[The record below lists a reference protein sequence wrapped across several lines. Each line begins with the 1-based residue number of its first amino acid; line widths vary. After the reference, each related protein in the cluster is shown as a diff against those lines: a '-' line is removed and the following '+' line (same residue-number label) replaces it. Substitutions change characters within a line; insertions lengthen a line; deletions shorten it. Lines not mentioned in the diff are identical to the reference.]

1 MKHRNL
7 WLLVAGLLVLAAP
20 AFADTGGY
28 DVGNIM
34 DKYQTAAQ
42 QFGTAISGAALKLC
56 FTLFT
61 IDLVW
66 TVLGRLIKGADT
78 AEIGVAVIFRVM
90 WMGLVLWVMN
100 NPSVPLA
107 FVNGFIQLGKTG
119 ANTSVISPG
128 DVFWQG
134 VDLVNVMINSFADNA
149 TVAGVPVPAGI
160 AAMANPFA
168 AVLIGTSL
176 LVIIICY
183 AMLAAQFAV
192 AWIQL
197 WFYLAVYPIVLAF
210 GAMKWTKD
218 VAMKVFTTPLVYGVR
233 FMAIYFIIAVGTTL
247 AQDFGN
253 EIAQL
258 SLTNLK
264 PIWTVLAGSVLL
276 FMLTLKVPTLASDL
290 LSGTASLSAGD
301 GAAGALAAGGA
312 IGAAAGAM
320 YAGGSTVANGLAGAI
335 RAGQSAITQARERG
349 ATGIVSTAAGAT
361 GAVGSAMAAAAG
373 EKIKGLGAESA
384 GGRLAERI
392 ENRTASIRESN
403 AAASVAAPS
412 VAGGQPPAPAAPGAG
427 AAPSESAGS
436 VADPTPPA
444 DGAGSTEQPEATRRT
459 PAAPSAPAAAPA
471 QPAAPAS
478 SVSAPSAPG
487 AQPSA
492 PAAPAAPSGSP
503 SGDSGAGAAPG
514 ASQAS
519 EVPAGG
525 TAAASTAAAE
535 TGEATREVP
544 AAPASAA
551 SGTTGQ
557 PAAPSAASAGT
568 TGSVPTPAVPAAPAA
583 PAAPAQAPEALAAS
597 APGASNSPPQA
608 SSQAPEQQPE
618 APKPETSMTMAAAQ
632 KAVSELE
639 KTGGQAGG
647 SVNIN
652 HGGHE

>member
-7 WLLVAGLLVLAAP
+7 WLLVVGLLVLAAP

-335 RAGQSAITQARERG
+335 RAGQSAITQAREKG

-361 GAVGSAMAAAAG
+361 GAVGSAMAEAAG

-392 ENRTASIRESN
+392 DNRTASIRESN
-403 AAASVAAPS
+403 AAASVASAS
-412 VAGGQPPAPAAPGAG
+412 VPGAQPPAPAAPA
-427 AAPSESAGS
+427 
-436 VADPTPPA
+436 VPTPAGTTHAPNAATPTAPA
-444 DGAGSTEQPEATRRT
+444 SDTAAPEATRQT
-459 PAAPSAPAAAPA
+459 PAAPTALAAAPESPAAPVSADSSAEGQLAAPAAASTS
-471 QPAAPAS
+471 AAA
-478 SVSAPSAPG
+478 
-487 AQPSA
+487 
-492 PAAPAAPSGSP
+492 
-503 SGDSGAGAAPG
+503 
-514 ASQAS
+514 
-519 EVPAGG
+519 PAGG
-525 TAAASTAAAE
+525 TAASAVT
-535 TGEATREVP
+535 
-544 AAPASAA
+544 PAS
-551 SGTTGQ
+551 
-557 PAAPSAASAGT
+557 PAAPSAGT
-568 TGSVPTPAVPAAPAA
+568 APANSSTPAATAAPAEAPAPTPEAPAATTESAAAPAA
-583 PAAPAQAPEALAAS
+583 DTAPASSSGSAAGSTPFNS
-597 APGASNSPPQA
+597 ASPP
-608 SSQAPEQQPE
+608 APIQDQQPD
-618 APKPETSMTMAAAQ
+618 APKQEASMTMAAAQ

-647 SVNIN
+647 SVTVN
-652 HGGHE
+652 HSGHE

>member
-7 WLLVAGLLVLAAP
+7 WLLAAGLLVLAAP

-119 ANTSVISPG
+119 AHTSVISPG

-335 RAGQSAITQARERG
+335 RAGQSAITQAREKG
-349 ATGIVSTAAGAT
+349 ATGLVPTAAGAAS
-361 GAVGSAMAAAAG
+361 AVGSAIG
-373 EKIKGLGAESA
+373 EATMEKVKGLGSDSA

-392 ENRTASIRESN
+392 DNRTASIRESN
-403 AAASVAAPS
+403 AAASVASAS
-412 VAGGQPPAPAAPGAG
+412 VPGAQPPAPAAPAAATPSGTT
-427 AAPSESAGS
+427 AAPTA
-436 VADPTPPA
+436 ATPTAPA
-444 DGAGSTEQPEATRRT
+444 SDTAAPEATRET
-459 PAAPSAPAAAPA
+459 PAAPTAPAAAPESPAAPVSAESSASGQPAVSASASGAASAPAASTSAGAPA
-471 QPAAPAS
+471 QPAAPAA
-478 SVSAPSAPG
+478 SAPAPEAPAPEAPAAATESAAAPI
-487 AQPSA
+487 ADSA
-492 PAAPAAPSGSP
+492 SASSSPAAPAAPPAPLPESSA
-503 SGDSGAGAAPG
+503 SGA
-514 ASQAS
+514 S
-519 EVPAGG
+519 
-525 TAAASTAAAE
+525 
-535 TGEATREVP
+535 P
-544 AAPASAA
+544 AAPAS
-551 SGTTGQ
+551 
-557 PAAPSAASAGT
+557 
-568 TGSVPTPAVPAAPAA
+568 SV
-583 PAAPAQAPEALAAS
+583 
-597 APGASNSPPQA
+597 APGTSSNANAQDGA
-608 SSQAPEQQPE
+608 QPE
-618 APKPETSMTMAAAQ
+618 APRSAASTAIAAAQ
-632 KAVSELE
+632 KAISEVE
-639 KTGGQAGG
+639 KTGGQTGG

>member
-7 WLLVAGLLVLAAP
+7 WLLVAGLLVVLASP

-42 QFGTAISGAALKLC
+42 QFGTAISSAALKVC

-61 IDLVW
+61 IDLLW
-66 TVLGRLIKGADT
+66 TVLGKLIKGGDT
-78 AEIGVAVIFRVM
+78 VEIGVAVILRVM
-90 WMGLVLWVMN
+90 WMGLVLWVMQ
-100 NPSVPLA
+100 NPSVPMA

-119 ANTSVISPG
+119 ANVSAISPG

-168 AVLIGTSL
+168 AVLIGTAL

-197 WFYLAVYPIVLAF
+197 WFYMAVYPVMLAF
-210 GAMKWTKD
+210 GVTKWSKD
-218 VAMKVFTTPLVYGVR
+218 LAMKVFTTPLVYGVR
-233 FMAIYFIIAVGTTL
+233 FLAIYFIVAVGHTL
-247 AQDFGN
+247 AADFGN
-253 EIAQL
+253 EISQL

-276 FMLTLKVPTLASDL
+276 FMLTMKVPTLASDL
-290 LSGTASLSAGD
+290 LSGSASLSAGD

-312 IGAAAGAM
+312 IGATAGAL

-335 RAGQSAITQARERG
+335 RAGQSAITQAREKG

-361 GAVGSAMAAAAG
+361 GAVGSAMAEAAG
-373 EKIKGLGAESA
+373 EKIKGLGSESA

-392 ENRTASIRESN
+392 DNRTASIRESN

-412 VAGGQPPAPAAPGAG
+412 VAGGQP
-427 AAPSESAGS
+427 AAPSESTGS
-436 VADPTPPA
+436 VAAPAVPA
-444 DGAGSTEQPEATRRT
+444 DSSGSAAQAEATRPT
-459 PAAPSAPAAAPA
+459 PAAPSAAAAAPA

-478 SVSAPSAPG
+478 SIIDTSGDIAAAKAARDAGQAGMPAAPVPAP
-487 AQPSA
+487 APA
-492 PAAPAAPSGSP
+492 PAAPALAPESV
-503 SGDSGAGAAPG
+503 A
-514 ASQAS
+514 
-519 EVPAGG
+519 
-525 TAAASTAAAE
+525 T
-535 TGEATREVP
+535 EATP
-544 AAPASAA
+544 AP
-551 SGTTGQ
+551 
-557 PAAPSAASAGT
+557 
-568 TGSVPTPAVPAAPAA
+568 
-583 PAAPAQAPEALAAS
+583 AAS
-597 APGASNSPPQA
+597 APEA
-608 SSQAPEQQPE
+608 SSSQPPAPGQDQQQPE
-618 APKPETSMTMAAAQ
+618 APKPETSMAMAAAQ

-639 KTGGQAGG
+639 KTGGQTGG
-647 SVNIN
+647 SVTIS

>member
-7 WLLVAGLLVLAAP
+7 WLLVAGLLMVLASP

-42 QFGTAISGAALKLC
+42 QFGTAISSAALKVC

-61 IDLVW
+61 IDLLW
-66 TVLGRLIKGADT
+66 TVLGKLIKGGDT
-78 AEIGVAVIFRVM
+78 VEIGVAVILRVM
-90 WMGLVLWVMN
+90 WMGLVLWVMQ
-100 NPSVPLA
+100 NPSVPMA

-119 ANTSVISPG
+119 ANVSAISPG

-168 AVLIGTSL
+168 AVLIGTAL

-197 WFYLAVYPIVLAF
+197 WFYMAVYPVMLAF
-210 GAMKWTKD
+210 GVTKWSKD
-218 VAMKVFTTPLVYGVR
+218 LAMKVFTTPLVYGVR
-233 FMAIYFIIAVGTTL
+233 FLAIYFIVAVGHTL
-247 AQDFGN
+247 AADFGN
-253 EIAQL
+253 EISQL

-276 FMLTLKVPTLASDL
+276 FMLTMKVPTLASDL
-290 LSGTASLSAGD
+290 LSGSASLSAGD

-312 IGAAAGAM
+312 IGATAGAL

-335 RAGQSAITQARERG
+335 RAGQSAITQAREKG

-361 GAVGSAMAAAAG
+361 GAVGSAMAEAAG
-373 EKIKGLGAESA
+373 EKIKGLGSESA

-392 ENRTASIRESN
+392 DNRTASIRESN

-412 VAGGQPPAPAAPGAG
+412 VAGGQP
-427 AAPSESAGS
+427 AAPSESTGS
-436 VADPTPPA
+436 VAAPATPA
-444 DGAGSTEQPEATRRT
+444 DSFGSAAQAEATRPT
-459 PAAPSAPAAAPA
+459 PAAPSAAAAAPA

-478 SVSAPSAPG
+478 SIIDTSGDIAAAKAARDAGQAGMPAAPVPAP
-487 AQPSA
+487 APA
-492 PAAPAAPSGSP
+492 PAAPAPAPESV
-503 SGDSGAGAAPG
+503 A
-514 ASQAS
+514 
-519 EVPAGG
+519 
-525 TAAASTAAAE
+525 T
-535 TGEATREVP
+535 EATP
-544 AAPASAA
+544 AP
-551 SGTTGQ
+551 
-557 PAAPSAASAGT
+557 
-568 TGSVPTPAVPAAPAA
+568 
-583 PAAPAQAPEALAAS
+583 AAS
-597 APGASNSPPQA
+597 APEA
-608 SSQAPEQQPE
+608 SSSQPPAPGQDQQQPE
-618 APKPETSMTMAAAQ
+618 APKPETSMAMAAAQ

-639 KTGGQAGG
+639 KTGGQTGG
-647 SVNIN
+647 SVTIS

>member
-7 WLLVAGLLVLAAP
+7 WLVVAGLLVLAAP

-78 AEIGVAVIFRVM
+78 AEIGVAVVFRVM

-335 RAGQSAITQARERG
+335 RAGQSAITQAREKG
-349 ATGIVSTAAGAT
+349 ATGLVPTAAGAA
-361 GAVGSAMAAAAG
+361 GAVGSAIG
-373 EKIKGLGAESA
+373 EATMEKVKGLGSDSA

-392 ENRTASIRESN
+392 DNRTASIRESN
-403 AAASVAAPS
+403 AAASIASAS
-412 VAGGQPPAPAAPGAG
+412 V
-427 AAPSESAGS
+427 
-436 VADPTPPA
+436 
-444 DGAGSTEQPEATRRT
+444 
-459 PAAPSAPAAAPA
+459 
-471 QPAAPAS
+471 
-478 SVSAPSAPG
+478 PG
-487 AQPSA
+487 AQS
-492 PAAPAAPSGSP
+492 PA
-503 SGDSGAGAAPG
+503 
-514 ASQAS
+514 
-519 EVPAGG
+519 
-525 TAAASTAAAE
+525 
-535 TGEATREVP
+535 
-544 AAPASAA
+544 
-551 SGTTGQ
+551 
-557 PAAPSAASAGT
+557 
-568 TGSVPTPAVPAAPAA
+568 PAVPAAPTTPSGTTAAPTAATPTAPTSDTAAPEATRATPAAPGGAGNSTIGQPAA
-583 PAAPAQAPEALAAS
+583 PAAAGTTTGTAAPAGGDAATASSSTPAAPTAPTSSIIDTSGDINAAKAALDAGQTGMPAAHAAPAEAPAPAAEAPAATTESAAAPAADSAS
-597 APGASNSPPQA
+597 ASSSASAAGSTPFKSASPP
-608 SSQAPEQQPE
+608 APIQDQQPD
-618 APKPETSMTMAAAQ
+618 APKQEASMTMAAAQ

-647 SVNIN
+647 SVTVN
-652 HGGHE
+652 HSGHE

>member
-7 WLLVAGLLVLAAP
+7 WLLVAGLLMVLASP

-42 QFGTAISGAALKLC
+42 QFGTAISSAALKVC

-61 IDLVW
+61 IDLLW
-66 TVLGRLIKGADT
+66 TVLGKLIKGGDT
-78 AEIGVAVIFRVM
+78 VEIGVAVILRVM
-90 WMGLVLWVMN
+90 WMGLVLWVMQ
-100 NPSVPLA
+100 NPSVPMA

-119 ANTSVISPG
+119 ANVSAISPG

-168 AVLIGTSL
+168 AVLIGTAL

-197 WFYLAVYPIVLAF
+197 WFYMAVYPVMLAF
-210 GAMKWTKD
+210 GVTKWSKD
-218 VAMKVFTTPLVYGVR
+218 LAMKVFTTPLVYGVR
-233 FMAIYFIIAVGTTL
+233 FLAIYFIVAVGHTL
-247 AQDFGN
+247 AADFGN
-253 EIAQL
+253 EISQL

-276 FMLTLKVPTLASDL
+276 FMLTMKVPTLASDL
-290 LSGTASLSAGD
+290 LNGSASLSAGD

-312 IGAAAGAM
+312 IAATAGAM
-320 YAGGSTVANGLAGAI
+320 YAGGSKVANGLAGAI
-335 RAGQSAITQARERG
+335 RAGQSAITQAREKG

-361 GAVGSAMAAAAG
+361 GAVGSAMAEAAG
-373 EKIKGLGAESA
+373 EKIKGLGSESA

-392 ENRTASIRESN
+392 DNRTASIRESN
-403 AAASVAAPS
+403 AAASVSAPS
-412 VAGGQPPAPAAPGAG
+412 VAGGQPAAPSVSAGSAAGPAAPGD
-427 AAPSESAGS
+427 SAGS
-436 VADPTPPA
+436 AA
-444 DGAGSTEQPEATRRT
+444 QPEATRPT
-459 PAAPSAPAAAPA
+459 PAAPSMAAPSSA

-478 SVSAPSAPG
+478 SVIDISGDIAAAKAARDASQAGLPAAPVAVPT
-487 AQPSA
+487 PA
-492 PAAPAAPSGSP
+492 PAAPT
-503 SGDSGAGAAPG
+503 
-514 ASQAS
+514 
-519 EVPAGG
+519 PA
-525 TAAASTAAAE
+525 
-535 TGEATREVP
+535 P
-544 AAPASAA
+544 AAPE
-551 SGTTGQ
+551 
-557 PAAPSAASAGT
+557 
-568 TGSVPTPAVPAAPAA
+568 AAPAA
-583 PAAPAQAPEALAAS
+583 AAS
-597 APGASNSPPQA
+597 APEA
-608 SSQAPEQQPE
+608 SSSQPPAPSQDQQPE

-632 KAVSELE
+632 KVVSELE

-647 SVNIN
+647 SVTVH

>member
-7 WLLVAGLLVLAAP
+7 WLLVAGLLMVLASP

-42 QFGTAISGAALKLC
+42 QFGTAISSAALKVC

-61 IDLVW
+61 IDLLW
-66 TVLGRLIKGADT
+66 TVLGKLIKGGDT
-78 AEIGVAVIFRVM
+78 VEIGVAVILRVM
-90 WMGLVLWVMN
+90 WMGLVLWVMQ
-100 NPSVPLA
+100 NPSVPMA

-119 ANTSVISPG
+119 ANVSAISPG

-168 AVLIGTSL
+168 AVLIGTAL

-197 WFYLAVYPIVLAF
+197 WFYMAVYPVMLAF
-210 GAMKWTKD
+210 GVTKWSKD
-218 VAMKVFTTPLVYGVR
+218 LAMKVFTTPLVYGVR
-233 FMAIYFIIAVGTTL
+233 FLAIYFIVAVGHTL
-247 AQDFGN
+247 AADFGN
-253 EIAQL
+253 EISQL

-276 FMLTLKVPTLASDL
+276 FMLTMKVPTLASDL
-290 LSGTASLSAGD
+290 LSGSASLSAGD

-312 IGAAAGAM
+312 IGATAGAL

-335 RAGQSAITQARERG
+335 RAGQSAITQAREKG

-361 GAVGSAMAAAAG
+361 GAVGSAMAEAAG
-373 EKIKGLGAESA
+373 EKIKGLGSESA
-384 GGRLAERI
+384 GGRLADRI
-392 ENRTASIRESN
+392 DNRTASIRESN

-412 VAGGQPPAPAAPGAG
+412 VAGGQP

-436 VADPTPPA
+436 VTAAPA
-444 DGAGSTEQPEATRRT
+444 DSSGSAAQAEATRPT
-459 PAAPSAPAAAPA
+459 PAAPSAAAAAPA

-478 SVSAPSAPG
+478 SIIDTSGDIAAAKAARDTGQAGMPTAPVPAP
-487 AQPSA
+487 APT
-492 PAAPAAPSGSP
+492 PAAPAPAPES
-503 SGDSGAGAAPG
+503 AA
-514 ASQAS
+514 
-519 EVPAGG
+519 
-525 TAAASTAAAE
+525 T
-535 TGEATREVP
+535 EATP
-544 AAPASAA
+544 APVAS
-551 SGTTGQ
+551 
-557 PAAPSAASAGT
+557 
-568 TGSVPTPAVPAAPAA
+568 
-583 PAAPAQAPEALAAS
+583 APEAS
-597 APGASNSPPQA
+597 SSQPPAPGQD
-608 SSQAPEQQPE
+608 QQQPE
-618 APKPETSMTMAAAQ
+618 APKPETSMVMAAAQ

-639 KTGGQAGG
+639 KTGGQTGG
-647 SVNIN
+647 SVTIS

>member
-7 WLLVAGLLVLAAP
+7 WLLVAGLLVLATP

-335 RAGQSAITQARERG
+335 RAGQSAITQAREKG
-349 ATGIVSTAAGAT
+349 ATGLVPTAAGAA
-361 GAVGSAMAAAAG
+361 GAVGSAIG
-373 EKIKGLGAESA
+373 EATMEKVKGLGSDSA

-392 ENRTASIRESN
+392 DSRTASIRESN
-403 AAASVAAPS
+403 A
-412 VAGGQPPAPAAPGAG
+412 
-427 AAPSESAGS
+427 
-436 VADPTPPA
+436 
-444 DGAGSTEQPEATRRT
+444 
-459 PAAPSAPAAAPA
+459 
-471 QPAAPAS
+471 AS

-492 PAAPAAPSGSP
+492 PAAPADSPSQGGNAPS
-503 SGDSGAGAAPG
+503 
-514 ASQAS
+514 
-519 EVPAGG
+519 GG
-525 TAAASTAAAE
+525 TAAASTAATE
-535 TGEATREVP
+535 TGEATRATPAAPGGAGNSTAGQPAAPAAAAGTTTNTAAPAGGDTATASSSTP
-544 AAPASAA
+544 AAPASPTSSIIDTSGDINAA
-551 SGTTGQ
+551 KAARDAGQTGM
-557 PAAPSAASAGT
+557 
-568 TGSVPTPAVPAAPAA
+568 PAAPAA
-583 PAAPAQAPEALAAS
+583 PAEAPAPAAEAPAATTESAAATAADS
-597 APGASNSPPQA
+597 APA
-608 SSQAPEQQPE
+608 SSSPAAPPAPLSESSSSSASPAAPASSVAPGTRSNANAQDGAQPE
-618 APKPETSMTMAAAQ
+618 APRSAASTAMAAAQ
-632 KAVSELE
+632 KAISEVE
-639 KTGGQAGG
+639 KTGGQTGG

>member
-7 WLLVAGLLVLAAP
+7 WLVVAGLLVLAAP

-335 RAGQSAITQARERG
+335 RAGQSAITQAREKG

-361 GAVGSAMAAAAG
+361 GAVGSAITEAAG

-384 GGRLAERI
+384 GGRLSERI
-392 ENRTASIRESN
+392 DNRTASIRESN

-436 VADPTPPA
+436 VAAPTPPA
-444 DGAGSTEQPEATRRT
+444 DSAGTEATRLT
-459 PAAPSAPAAAPA
+459 PAAPSAPATAAA
-471 QPAAPAS
+471 QPAAPTS

-492 PAAPAAPSGSP
+492 PAPAAPATPSGSP
-503 SGDSGAGAAPG
+503 SGDSRAGAAPG

-535 TGEATREVP
+535 TGEATREIP

-568 TGSVPTPAVPAAPAA
+568 AASAPTPAVPAAPAA
-583 PAAPAQAPEALAAS
+583 PAAPAPAPEAPAAS
-597 APGASNSPPQA
+597 APEASSSPPP
-608 SSQAPEQQPE
+608 APGQEQQQPE
-618 APKPETSMTMAAAQ
+618 APKPKTSMTMAAAQ

>member
-7 WLLVAGLLVLAAP
+7 WLVVAGLLVLAAP

-61 IDLVW
+61 IDVVW

-90 WMGLVLWVMN
+90 WMGLVLWFMN

-335 RAGQSAITQARERG
+335 RAGQSAITQAREKG
-349 ATGIVSTAAGAT
+349 ATGLVPTAAGAA
-361 GAVGSAMAAAAG
+361 GAVGSAVGEAAM
-373 EKIKGLGAESA
+373 EKVKGLGSGSA

-392 ENRTASIRESN
+392 DNRTASIRESN
-403 AAASVAAPS
+403 AAASVASAS
-412 VAGGQPPAPAAPGAG
+412 VPGAQPPAPAAP
-427 AAPSESAGS
+427 AAPTPSGTTA
-436 VADPTPPA
+436 APTAATPTAPA
-444 DGAGSTEQPEATRRT
+444 SDTAAPEATRET
-459 PAAPSAPAAAPA
+459 PAAPTAPAAAPESPAAPVSAESSASGQHAVSASVSGAASAPVASTSAGAPA
-471 QPAAPAS
+471 QPAAPAAASPTNS
-478 SVSAPSAPG
+478 STPATMPTAPAEAPAASAPAPEAPADATESAAAPI
-487 AQPSA
+487 ADSA
-492 PAAPAAPSGSP
+492 SASSSPAAPAAPP
-503 SGDSGAGAAPG
+503 APLPELS
-514 ASQAS
+514 ASSAS
-519 EVPAGG
+519 
-525 TAAASTAAAE
+525 
-535 TGEATREVP
+535 P
-544 AAPASAA
+544 AAPAS
-551 SGTTGQ
+551 
-557 PAAPSAASAGT
+557 
-568 TGSVPTPAVPAAPAA
+568 SV
-583 PAAPAQAPEALAAS
+583 
-597 APGASNSPPQA
+597 APGTNSNANAQDGA
-608 SSQAPEQQPE
+608 QPE
-618 APKPETSMTMAAAQ
+618 APRSAASTAIAAAQ
-632 KAVSELE
+632 KAISEVE
-639 KTGGQAGG
+639 KTGGQTGG

>member
-7 WLLVAGLLVLAAP
+7 WLLVAGLLMVLASP

-34 DKYQTAAQ
+34 DKYQTTAQ
-42 QFGTAISGAALKLC
+42 QFGTAISSAALSVC

-61 IDLVW
+61 IDLLW
-66 TVLGRLIKGADT
+66 TVLGKLIKGGDT
-78 AEIGVAVIFRVM
+78 VEIGVAVILRVM
-90 WMGLVLWVMN
+90 WMGLVLWVMR
-100 NPSVPLA
+100 NPSVPMA

-119 ANTSVISPG
+119 ANVSAISPG

-168 AVLIGTSL
+168 AVLIGTAL

-197 WFYLAVYPIVLAF
+197 WFYMAVYPVMLAF
-210 GAMKWTKD
+210 GVTKWSKD
-218 VAMKVFTTPLVYGVR
+218 LAMKVFTTPLVYGVR
-233 FMAIYFIIAVGTTL
+233 FLAIYFIVAVGHTL
-247 AQDFGN
+247 AADFGN
-253 EIAQL
+253 EISQL

-276 FMLTLKVPTLASDL
+276 FMLTMKVPTLASDL
-290 LSGTASLSAGD
+290 LSGSASLSAGD

-312 IGAAAGAM
+312 IGATAGAL

-335 RAGQSAITQARERG
+335 RAGQSAITQAREKG

-361 GAVGSAMAAAAG
+361 GAVGSAMAEAAG
-373 EKIKGLGAESA
+373 EKIKGLGSDSA

-392 ENRTASIRESN
+392 DDRTASIRESN

-412 VAGGQPPAPAAPGAG
+412 VAGGQPAAPG
-427 AAPSESAGS
+427 ESAGS
-436 VADPTPPA
+436 VAAPTAPA
-444 DGAGSTEQPEATRRT
+444 DRSGSAAQAEATRPT
-459 PAAPSAPAAAPA
+459 PAAPSAAAASPA

-478 SVSAPSAPG
+478 SIIDTSGDIAAAKAARDTG
-487 AQPSA
+487 LTGM
-492 PAAPAAPSGSP
+492 PAAPLPAPAPAPAPESAA
-503 SGDSGAGAAPG
+503 
-514 ASQAS
+514 
-519 EVPAGG
+519 
-525 TAAASTAAAE
+525 T
-535 TGEATREVP
+535 EATP
-544 AAPASAA
+544 APVAS
-551 SGTTGQ
+551 
-557 PAAPSAASAGT
+557 
-568 TGSVPTPAVPAAPAA
+568 
-583 PAAPAQAPEALAAS
+583 APEAS
-597 APGASNSPPQA
+597 SSQPPAPGQD
-608 SSQAPEQQPE
+608 QQQPE
-618 APKPETSMTMAAAQ
+618 APKPETSMAMAAAQ

-639 KTGGQAGG
+639 KTGGQTGG
-647 SVNIN
+647 SVTIS

>member
-7 WLLVAGLLVLAAP
+7 WLLVAGLLMVLASP

-42 QFGTAISGAALKLC
+42 QFGTAISSAALKVC

-61 IDLVW
+61 IDLAW
-66 TVLGRLIKGADT
+66 TVLGKLIKGGDT
-78 AEIGVAVIFRVM
+78 VEIGVAVILRIM
-90 WMGLVLWVMN
+90 WMGLVLWVMQ
-100 NPSVPLA
+100 NPSVPMA

-119 ANTSVISPG
+119 ANVSAISPG

-168 AVLIGTSL
+168 AVLIGTAL

-197 WFYLAVYPIVLAF
+197 WFYMAVYPVMLAF
-210 GAMKWTKD
+210 GVTKWSKD
-218 VAMKVFTTPLVYGVR
+218 LAMKVFTTPLVYGVR
-233 FMAIYFIIAVGTTL
+233 FLAIYFIVAVGHTL
-247 AQDFGN
+247 AADFGN
-253 EIAQL
+253 EISQL

-276 FMLTLKVPTLASDL
+276 FMLTMKVPTLASDL
-290 LSGTASLSAGD
+290 LSGSASLSAGD

-312 IGAAAGAM
+312 IGATAGAL

-335 RAGQSAITQARERG
+335 RAGQSAITQAREKG
-349 ATGIVSTAAGAT
+349 TTGIVSTAAGAT
-361 GAVGSAMAAAAG
+361 GAVGSAIAEAAG
-373 EKIKGLGAESA
+373 EKIKGLGSESA

-392 ENRTASIRESN
+392 DNRTASIRESN

-412 VAGGQPPAPAAPGAG
+412 VAGSQP
-427 AAPSESAGS
+427 AAPSES
-436 VADPTPPA
+436 
-444 DGAGSTEQPEATRRT
+444 
-459 PAAPSAPAAAPA
+459 
-471 QPAAPAS
+471 
-478 SVSAPSAPG
+478 
-487 AQPSA
+487 
-492 PAAPAAPSGSP
+492 
-503 SGDSGAGAAPG
+503 
-514 ASQAS
+514 
-519 EVPAGG
+519 
-525 TAAASTAAAE
+525 
-535 TGEATREVP
+535 
-544 AAPASAA
+544 
-551 SGTTGQ
+551 
-557 PAAPSAASAGT
+557 
-568 TGSVPTPAVPAAPAA
+568 TGSAAAPAA
-583 PAAPAQAPEALAAS
+583 PADSSGSAAQPEATRPTPAAPSGTAAAPTQPAAPAGSIIDTSGNIAAAKAARDSGQAGMPAAPVSASAPAHATPAPEPAAPEAAAAPAAS
-597 APGASNSPPQA
+597 APEAT
-608 SSQAPEQQPE
+608 SSQPPAPGQDQQQPE
-618 APKPETSMTMAAAQ
+618 APKPEKSMAMAAAQ

-647 SVNIN
+647 SVTVS

>member
-7 WLLVAGLLVLAAP
+7 WLLVAGLLMVLASP

-42 QFGTAISGAALKLC
+42 QFGTAISSAALKVC

-61 IDLVW
+61 IDLAW
-66 TVLGRLIKGADT
+66 TVLGKLIKGGDT
-78 AEIGVAVIFRVM
+78 VEIGVAVILRIM
-90 WMGLVLWVMN
+90 WMGLVLWVMR
-100 NPSVPLA
+100 NPSVPMA
-107 FVNGFIQLGKTG
+107 FVSGFIQLGKTG
-119 ANTSVISPG
+119 ANVSAISPG

-168 AVLIGTSL
+168 AVLIGTAL

-197 WFYLAVYPIVLAF
+197 WFYMAVYPVMLAF
-210 GAMKWTKD
+210 GVTKWSKD
-218 VAMKVFTTPLVYGVR
+218 LAMKVFTTPLVYGVR
-233 FMAIYFIIAVGTTL
+233 FLAIYFIVAVGHTL
-247 AQDFGN
+247 AADFGN
-253 EIAQL
+253 EISQL

-276 FMLTLKVPTLASDL
+276 FMLTMKVPTLASDL
-290 LSGTASLSAGD
+290 LSGSASLSAGD

-312 IGAAAGAM
+312 IAATAGAM
-320 YAGGSTVANGLAGAI
+320 YAGGSKVANGLAGAI
-335 RAGQSAITQARERG
+335 RAGQSAITQAREKG

-361 GAVGSAMAAAAG
+361 GAVGSAMAEAAG
-373 EKIKGLGAESA
+373 EKIKGLGSESA

-392 ENRTASIRESN
+392 DNRTASIRESN

-412 VAGGQPPAPAAPGAG
+412 VAGGQPPAPIGQSSAT
-427 AAPSESAGS
+427 SESTGS
-436 VADPTPPA
+436 VAAPA
-444 DGAGSTEQPEATRRT
+444 APAGSTGSAAQSEATRPT
-459 PAAPSAPAAAPA
+459 PAAPSAAAAAPA
-471 QPAAPAS
+471 QLAAPGSSVIDTSGDIAAAKAARDAGQAGMPAAP
-478 SVSAPSAPG
+478 VPAPAP
-487 AQPSA
+487 A
-492 PAAPAAPSGSP
+492 PAAPAPAP
-503 SGDSGAGAAPG
+503 
-514 ASQAS
+514 
-519 EVPAGG
+519 E
-525 TAAASTAAAE
+525 
-535 TGEATREVP
+535 P
-544 AAPASAA
+544 AATEVAL
-551 SGTTGQ
+551 
-557 PAAPSAASAGT
+557 AP
-568 TGSVPTPAVPAAPAA
+568 
-583 PAAPAQAPEALAAS
+583 AAS
-597 APGASNSPPQA
+597 APEA
-608 SSQAPEQQPE
+608 SSSQPPAPGQDQQQPE

-639 KTGGQAGG
+639 KTGGQTGG
-647 SVNIN
+647 SVTIS

>member
-7 WLLVAGLLVLAAP
+7 WLLVAGLLMVLAAP

-42 QFGTAISGAALKLC
+42 QFGTAISSAALKVC

-61 IDLVW
+61 IDLLW
-66 TVLGRLIKGADT
+66 TVLGKLIKGGDT
-78 AEIGVAVIFRVM
+78 VEIGVAIIFRIM
-90 WMGLVLWVMN
+90 WMSLVLWVMQ
-100 NPSVPLA
+100 NPSVPMA

-119 ANTSVISPG
+119 ANVSAISPG

-168 AVLIGTSL
+168 AVLIGTAL

-197 WFYLAVYPIVLAF
+197 WFYMAVYPMMLAF
-210 GAMKWTKD
+210 GVTKWSKD
-218 VAMKVFTTPLVYGVR
+218 LAMKVFTTPLVYGVR
-233 FMAIYFIIAVGTTL
+233 FLAIYFIVAVGHTL
-247 AQDFGN
+247 AADFGN
-253 EIAQL
+253 EISQL

-276 FMLTLKVPTLASDL
+276 FMLTMKVPTLASDL
-290 LSGTASLSAGD
+290 LSGSASLSAGD

-312 IGAAAGAM
+312 IGATAGAL

-335 RAGQSAITQARERG
+335 RAGQSAITQAREKG

-361 GAVGSAMAAAAG
+361 GAVGSAMAEAAG
-373 EKIKGLGAESA
+373 EKIKGLGSESA

-392 ENRTASIRESN
+392 DNRTASIRESN
-403 AAASVAAPS
+403 AAASVSAPT
-412 VAGGQPPAPAAPGAG
+412 VAGGQPPAPGGQSPATSESTGSTAAP
-427 AAPSESAGS
+427 AAPVDSAGS
-436 VADPTPPA
+436 AA
-444 DGAGSTEQPEATRRT
+444 QAEATRPT
-459 PAAPSAPAAAPA
+459 PAAPSAAAAAPA

-478 SVSAPSAPG
+478 SVIDTSGDIAAAKAARDAGQAGMPAAPSPAPT
-487 AQPSA
+487 
-492 PAAPAAPSGSP
+492 PAAPAPVPESAATEATP
-503 SGDSGAGAAPG
+503 APG
-514 ASQAS
+514 AS
-519 EVPAGG
+519 
-525 TAAASTAAAE
+525 
-535 TGEATREVP
+535 
-544 AAPASAA
+544 
-551 SGTTGQ
+551 
-557 PAAPSAASAGT
+557 
-568 TGSVPTPAVPAAPAA
+568 
-583 PAAPAQAPEALAAS
+583 APEAS
-597 APGASNSPPQA
+597 SSQPPAPGQD
-608 SSQAPEQQPE
+608 QQQPE
-618 APKPETSMTMAAAQ
+618 APKPETSMAMAAAQ

-639 KTGGQAGG
+639 KTGGQTGG
-647 SVNIN
+647 SVTIS

>member
-7 WLLVAGLLVLAAP
+7 WLLVAGLLVLAVP

-107 FVNGFIQLGKTG
+107 FVNGFIQLGKAG

-335 RAGQSAITQARERG
+335 RAGQSAITQAREKG
-349 ATGIVSTAAGAT
+349 AAGLVPTATGAA
-361 GAVGSAMAAAAG
+361 GAVGSAIGEATM
-373 EKIKGLGAESA
+373 EKIKGLGSDSA

-392 ENRTASIRESN
+392 DNRTASIRESN
-403 AAASVAAPS
+403 AAASVASAS
-412 VAGGQPPAPAAPGAG
+412 VPGVQPPAPAAP
-427 AAPSESAGS
+427 AAPTPSGTTA
-436 VADPTPPA
+436 APTAATPTAPA
-444 DGAGSTEQPEATRRT
+444 SDTATPEATRET
-459 PAAPSAPAAAPA
+459 PAAPTAPASAPESLAAPVSSESSASGQPAVPAPVSGAASAPAASTSASLPAQLAAPA
-471 QPAAPAS
+471 PSPTSSSTPATMPTAPAVSAPAPEAPAAATESAAAPIAESAAASSSPAAPPAPLSESSASSTSPAAPAS
-478 SVSAPSAPG
+478 SVAPGTSSNANAQDG
-487 AQPSA
+487 AQPEA
-492 PAAPAAPSGSP
+492 PRS
-503 SGDSGAGAAPG
+503 
-514 ASQAS
+514 
-519 EVPAGG
+519 
-525 TAAASTAAAE
+525 AASTA
-535 TGEATREVP
+535 
-544 AAPASAA
+544 
-551 SGTTGQ
+551 
-557 PAAPSAASAGT
+557 
-568 TGSVPTPAVPAAPAA
+568 
-583 PAAPAQAPEALAAS
+583 
-597 APGASNSPPQA
+597 
-608 SSQAPEQQPE
+608 
-618 APKPETSMTMAAAQ
+618 MAAAQ
-632 KAVSELE
+632 KAISEVE
-639 KTGGQAGG
+639 KTGGQTGG

>member
-7 WLLVAGLLVLAAP
+7 WLLVAGLLMVLAAP

-42 QFGTAISGAALKLC
+42 QFGTAISSAALKVC

-61 IDLVW
+61 IDLLW
-66 TVLGRLIKGADT
+66 TVLGKLIKGGDT
-78 AEIGVAVIFRVM
+78 VEIGVTVIFRIM
-90 WMGLVLWVMN
+90 WMGLVLWVMQS
-100 NPSVPLA
+100 PSVPMA

-119 ANTSVISPG
+119 ANVSAISPG

-168 AVLIGTSL
+168 AVLIGTAL

-197 WFYLAVYPIVLAF
+197 WFYMAVYPVLLAF
-210 GAMKWTKD
+210 GVTKWSKD
-218 VAMKVFTTPLVYGVR
+218 LAMKVFTTPLVYGVR
-233 FMAIYFIIAVGTTL
+233 FLAIYFIVAVGHTL
-247 AQDFGN
+247 AADFGN
-253 EIAQL
+253 EISAL

-290 LSGTASLSAGD
+290 LSGSASLSAGD

-312 IGAAAGAM
+312 IGATAGAL

-335 RAGQSAITQARERG
+335 RAGQSAITQAREKG

-361 GAVGSAMAAAAG
+361 GAVGSALAEAAG
-373 EKIKGLGAESA
+373 DKIKGLGSESA

-392 ENRTASIRESN
+392 DNRTASIRESN
-403 AAASVAAPS
+403 AAASVSAPS
-412 VAGGQPPAPAAPGAG
+412 VAGGQPPAPAAPGAAG
-427 AAPSESAGS
+427 AAGGPSEGAGN
-436 VADPTPPA
+436 VAAPAVPA
-444 DGAGSTEQPEATRRT
+444 DNSAPPEATRPT
-459 PAAPSAPAAAPA
+459 PAAPSASTAAPA

-478 SVSAPSAPG
+478 SIIDTSGDIAAAKAARDAGQAGMPAAAVSAPAP
-487 AQPSA
+487 A
-492 PAAPAAPSGSP
+492 PAAPETAP
-503 SGDSGAGAAPG
+503 
-514 ASQAS
+514 
-519 EVPAGG
+519 
-525 TAAASTAAAE
+525 AASAP
-535 TGEATREVP
+535 EV
-544 AAPASAA
+544 S
-551 SGTTGQ
+551 SSQ
-557 PAAPSAASAGT
+557 PAAPG
-568 TGSVPTPAVPAAPAA
+568 
-583 PAAPAQAPEALAAS
+583 QD
-597 APGASNSPPQA
+597 Q
-608 SSQAPEQQPE
+608 QQPE
-618 APKPETSMTMAAAQ
+618 APKSETSMAMAAAQ

-647 SVNIN
+647 SVTVH

>member
-7 WLLVAGLLVLAAP
+7 WLLVVGLLFLAAP

-335 RAGQSAITQARERG
+335 RAGQSAITQAREKG

-361 GAVGSAMAAAAG
+361 GAVGSAMTEAAG

-384 GGRLAERI
+384 AGRLAERI
-392 ENRTASIRESN
+392 DNRTASIRESN

-412 VAGGQPPAPAAPGAG
+412 VAGGQPPAPGGQSLATSESRGSTAAP
-427 AAPSESAGS
+427 AAP
-436 VADPTPPA
+436 
-444 DGAGSTEQPEATRRT
+444 AGSTGSAAQSEATRPT
-459 PAAPSAPAAAPA
+459 PAAPSAAAAAPA

-478 SVSAPSAPG
+478 GIIDTSGDIAAAKAARDAGQAGMPAAP
-487 AQPSA
+487 A
-492 PAAPAAPSGSP
+492 PAAPAPAPESV
-503 SGDSGAGAAPG
+503 A
-514 ASQAS
+514 
-519 EVPAGG
+519 
-525 TAAASTAAAE
+525 T
-535 TGEATREVP
+535 EATP
-544 AAPASAA
+544 AP
-551 SGTTGQ
+551 
-557 PAAPSAASAGT
+557 
-568 TGSVPTPAVPAAPAA
+568 
-583 PAAPAQAPEALAAS
+583 AAS
-597 APGASNSPPQA
+597 APKAI
-608 SSQAPEQQPE
+608 SSQPPAPGEDQQQPE
-618 APKPETSMTMAAAQ
+618 APKPETSMAMAAAQ

-639 KTGGQAGG
+639 KTSGQTGG
-647 SVNIN
+647 SVTIS

>member
-7 WLLVAGLLVLAAP
+7 WLLVAGLLMVLAAP

-42 QFGTAISGAALKLC
+42 QFGTAISGAALSVC

-61 IDLVW
+61 IDLLW
-66 TVLGRLIKGADT
+66 TVLGKLIKGGDT
-78 AEIGVAVIFRVM
+78 VEIGVAVIFRIM
-90 WMGLVLWVMN
+90 WMGLVLWVMR

-119 ANTSVISPG
+119 ANVSAISPG

-168 AVLIGTSL
+168 AVLIGTAL

-197 WFYLAVYPIVLAF
+197 WFYMAVYPVLLAF
-210 GAMKWTKD
+210 GVTKWSKD
-218 VAMKVFTTPLVYGVR
+218 LAMKVFTTPLVYGVR
-233 FMAIYFIIAVGTTL
+233 FLAIYFIVAVGHTL
-247 AQDFGN
+247 AADFGN
-253 EIAQL
+253 EISAL

-290 LSGTASLSAGD
+290 LSGSASLSAGD

-312 IGAAAGAM
+312 IGATAGAL

-335 RAGQSAITQARERG
+335 RAGQSAITQAREKG

-361 GAVGSAMAAAAG
+361 GAVGSALAEAAG
-373 EKIKGLGAESA
+373 EKIKGLGSESA

-392 ENRTASIRESN
+392 DNRTASIRESN
-403 AAASVAAPS
+403 AAASVSAPS
-412 VAGGQPPAPAAPGAG
+412 VAGGQPPAPAAPGAAG
-427 AAPSESAGS
+427 GPSEGAGNVAAPA
-436 VADPTPPA
+436 VPA
-444 DGAGSTEQPEATRRT
+444 DNSAPPEATRPT
-459 PAAPSAPAAAPA
+459 PAAPSASTAAPA

-478 SVSAPSAPG
+478 SIIDTSGDIAAAKAARDAGQAGMPAAAVSAPAP
-487 AQPSA
+487 A
-492 PAAPAAPSGSP
+492 PAAPAPAPEP
-503 SGDSGAGAAPG
+503 AAP
-514 ASQAS
+514 
-519 EVPAGG
+519 EPAP
-525 TAAASTAAAE
+525 AAASAP
-535 TGEATREVP
+535 EV
-544 AAPASAA
+544 S
-551 SGTTGQ
+551 SSQ
-557 PAAPSAASAGT
+557 PAAPG
-568 TGSVPTPAVPAAPAA
+568 
-583 PAAPAQAPEALAAS
+583 QD
-597 APGASNSPPQA
+597 Q
-608 SSQAPEQQPE
+608 QQPE
-618 APKPETSMTMAAAQ
+618 APKSETSMTMAAAQ

-647 SVNIN
+647 SVTIS

>member
-7 WLLVAGLLVLAAP
+7 CLLVAGLLVLAAP

-90 WMGLVLWVMN
+90 WMGLVLWVMD

-107 FVNGFIQLGKTG
+107 FVNGFIQLGKAG
-119 ANTSVISPG
+119 AHTSVISPG

-335 RAGQSAITQARERG
+335 RAGQSAITQAREKG
-349 ATGIVSTAAGAT
+349 ATGLVPTAAGAA
-361 GAVGSAMAAAAG
+361 GAVGSAVGEAAM
-373 EKIKGLGAESA
+373 ERVKGLGSGSA

-392 ENRTASIRESN
+392 DNRTASIRESN
-403 AAASVAAPS
+403 AAASVASAS
-412 VAGGQPPAPAAPGAG
+412 VPGGQ
-427 AAPSESAGS
+427 
-436 VADPTPPA
+436 
-444 DGAGSTEQPEATRRT
+444 
-459 PAAPSAPAAAPA
+459 
-471 QPAAPAS
+471 
-478 SVSAPSAPG
+478 
-487 AQPSA
+487 
-492 PAAPAAPSGSP
+492 
-503 SGDSGAGAAPG
+503 
-514 ASQAS
+514 
-519 EVPAGG
+519 
-525 TAAASTAAAE
+525 
-535 TGEATREVP
+535 
-544 AAPASAA
+544 
-551 SGTTGQ
+551 
-557 PAAPSAASAGT
+557 
-568 TGSVPTPAVPAAPAA
+568 PAAPAA
-583 PAAPAQAPEALAAS
+583 PAAPMPSGKTAAPSAATPTAPASDTAAQKATRETPAAPTAPVSAESSASGQHAVSASVSGAAS
-597 APGASNSPPQA
+597 APVGSTSAGAPAQPAAPAAASPTNSSTPATMPTAPAEAPAASAPAPEAPAAATESAAAPIADSASA
-608 SSQAPEQQPE
+608 SSSPAAPAAPPAPLPESSASSASPAAPASSEAPGTNSNANAQDGAQPE
-618 APKPETSMTMAAAQ
+618 APRSAASTAMAAAQ
-632 KAVSELE
+632 KAISEVE
-639 KTGGQAGG
+639 KTGGQTGG